1 MSEHAALPYLSETI
15 LFLVLAGVLIPL
27 LEKRAI
33 NPVLGFLAVGTVVG
47 PYGLGALAADWPALT
62 YVSFTRSDHVA
73 TFAELG
79 VIFLMFTIGLEM
91 SVERL
96 WAMRARVFGG
106 GGAQVALSAL
116 IIGTLASLWGNS
128 TEASLI
134 LGLVLGF
141 SSTAVVMQLL
151 VQRRDLGTPLGQAS
165 FSVLLFQDLAV
176 VPLLVLVGILGQ
188 AGAEDGFLSLLAIAV
203 VKGAVTV
210 AAIYLIGRRLIRPL
224 FHHLAS
230 TRAPD
235 TFMALTLLA
244 SLGVAALTWAAG
256 LSMAMGAMLAGL
268 IIAETEFRHEVEI
281 TIEPFKGLLMG
292 LFFMSVGMG
301 IDLHAL
307 LDYPWQV
314 PLAVVGLML
323 LKGAVLFPLMRLMRL
338 SWGRATEG
346 ALLLSQGGEFAFIVI
361 GVAMHT
367 SLLPEGVGHF
377 MLLVVSLSMLATPP
391 ASRLGRR
398 IGDAIDA
405 RLGRRHVEPHVPGH
419 GLNDHVIVAG
429 CGRVGEMVCQIL
441 AHRDL
446 PYVAIDSDPKL
457 VERLTRR
464 GIAAFYGDA
473 SRPELLRR
481 LNLEAARAVLLTL
494 AAPEEA
500 TRAVEGLRAHA
511 PGVSI
516 IARARDEA
524 HAVALRRAG
533 ADVVIPETLEAGL
546 QLAGAALERLEVG
559 EDEIHRHLQQE
570 REARIASMLL
580 PR

>member
-47 PYGLGALAADWPALT
+47 PFGLGALAGEWPQLS
-62 YVSFTRSDHVA
+62 YISFTRSDHVA

-106 GGAQVALSAL
+106 GGAQVALSAA
-116 IIGTLASLWGNS
+116 IIGALAYGWGNS
-128 TEASLI
+128 GEASLI

-188 AGAEDGFLSLLAIAV
+188 AGGEGSFVSLLAIAV
-203 VKGAVTV
+203 IKGAVTV

-314 PLAVVGLML
+314 PLAVIGLML
-323 LKGAVLFPLMRLMRL
+323 IKGAVLFPLMRLMKL

-346 ALLLSQGGEFAFIVI
+346 AILLSQGGEFAFIVI

-367 SLLPEGVGHF
+367 ALLPEGVGHF

-405 RLGRRHVEPHVPGH
+405 RLGRRHVEPDLPGH
-419 GLNDHVIVAG
+419 GLHDHIIVAG

-441 AHRDL
+441 AHRAL

-457 VERLTRR
+457 VERLSRR
-464 GIAAFYGDA
+464 GIPACYGDA

-481 LNLEAARAVLLTL
+481 LNVDAAKAVLLTL
-494 AAPEEA
+494 AAPDEA
-500 TRAVEGLRAHA
+500 TRAVEGLRALA
-511 PGVSI
+511 PTVSI

-524 HAVALRRAG
+524 HAVVLRRAG
-533 ADVVIPETLEAGL
+533 ADAVIPETLEAGL
-546 QLAGAALERLEVG
+546 QLAGAALERFELG
-559 EDEIHRHLQQE
+559 EEEIHRHLQQE
-570 REARIASMLL
+570 REQRIASMLL